1 MRAIP
6 GGFKDKQRGGVASK
20 EANRRGLGDDRKF
33 SRVAIT
39 G

>member
-6 GGFKDKQRGGVASK
+6 GGFKDKQRGGVASN
-20 EANRRGLGDDRKF
+20 EGNRRGVGGERKF